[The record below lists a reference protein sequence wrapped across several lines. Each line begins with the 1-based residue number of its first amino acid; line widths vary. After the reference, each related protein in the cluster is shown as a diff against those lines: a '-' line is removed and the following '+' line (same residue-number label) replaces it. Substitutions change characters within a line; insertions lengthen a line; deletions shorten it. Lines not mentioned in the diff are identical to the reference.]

1 MKAADPSGTAASWF
15 VTTALAYRPSRTGVD
30 ARCVAPV
37 VQFDAMLAS
46 ARPAYLIGTAATD
59 CSVTGP
65 RSPDSC
71 SGESFAQRRQVVKV

>member
-1 MKAADPSGTAASWF
+1 MKLWYDAPIAGWREA
-15 VTTALAYRPSRTGVD
+15 RTKW
-30 ARCVAPV
+30 APV